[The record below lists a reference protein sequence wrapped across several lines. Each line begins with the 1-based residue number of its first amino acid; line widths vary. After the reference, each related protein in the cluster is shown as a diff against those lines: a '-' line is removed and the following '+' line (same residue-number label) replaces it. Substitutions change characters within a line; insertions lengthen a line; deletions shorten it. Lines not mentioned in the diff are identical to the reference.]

1 MQHLATGLTLGLVLY
16 FFITLFIFKM
26 YSVLDFGVSFYDP
39 SSAFAE
45 HLIHLYNIV

>member
-1 MQHLATGLTLGLVLY
+1 MQNLATGLTLGLVFY
-16 FFITLFIFKM
+16 FIVVLFVFKM
-26 YSVLDFGVSFYDP
+26 YSVLEFGVSFYDP